1 MAEDLILFVVVATAL
16 AFDFTNGFHD
26 TGNATAASIA
36 TGALRPRIAVGMSAL
51 LNVVGAF
58 LSLEV
63 AKTIAGGIV
72 DAGTIT
78 LTVVFAGL
86 LGAILWN
93 LVTWLLGLPSSSSH
107 ALIGGVVGATLAAL
121 GTSAVNGTAI
131 IQKVVVPAVLAPV
144 IAGVVAIL
152 AVRLA
157 TRLTARTPKSGAE
170 RGFKRG
176 QIASAGLISLAHGT
190 NDAQKTMGII
200 TLALVAHGT
209 IGADAGVPTWV
220 VLSAALAIGA
230 GTYMGGWRIIRTMGT
245 RLTDITPH
253 QGFSS
258 DTSAATVILTSSHFG
273 FPLSTTHVASGAIMG
288 SGVGAPGAH
297 VRWGVAGRMALAWV
311 ITLPAAGLTAAGM
324 YGIAEGIGGNVGI
337 AVVGVIAVVAS
348 GAIWLASRRD
358 RVHAGNVTDV
368 GPPPPIAVVTTD
380 AEEARDEGP
389 AMAGAA

>member
-1 MAEDLILFVVVATAL
+1 MAEDLILIVVVATAL

-36 TGALRPRIAVGMSAL
+36 TGALKPRVAVGVSAL

-78 LTVVFAGL
+78 LTIVFAGL
-86 LGAILWN
+86 LGAIIWN

-121 GTSAVNGTAI
+121 GTDAVNGEKI

-144 IAGVVAIL
+144 VAGLVAIL

-157 TRLTARTPKSGAE
+157 ASLTRRTVREESD
-170 RGFKRG
+170 RGFRRG
-176 QIASAGLISLAHGT
+176 QIASACMISLAHGT

-220 VLSAALAIGA
+220 VLAAALAIGA
-230 GTYMGGWRIIRTMGT
+230 GTYTGGWRIIRTMGT
-245 RLTDITPH
+245 RLTDITPP
-253 QGFSS
+253 QGFAS
-258 DTSAATVILTSSHFG
+258 DTSAATVILASSHFG

-288 SGVGAPGAH
+288 SGVGAKGAH
-297 VRWGVAGRMALAWV
+297 VRWKVAGRMALAWV
-311 ITLPAAGLTAAGM
+311 ITLPAAALVAAAM
-324 YGIAEGIGGNVGI
+324 YGIAAGLGGNPGLV
-337 AVVGVIAVVAS
+337 VVGSLAAIVAFVIWA
-348 GAIWLASRRD
+348 ASRRN
-358 RVHAGNVTDV
+358 RVHAGNVIDT
-368 GPPPPIAVVTTD
+368 GPPPPIAVMATE
-380 AEEARDEGP
+380 AEDS

>member
-1 MAEDLILFVVVATAL
+1 MAEDLILIVVVATAL

-78 LTVVFAGL
+78 LTIVFAGL
-86 LGAILWN
+86 LGAIMWN
-93 LVTWLLGLPSSSSH
+93 LITWLMGLPSSSSH

-121 GTSAVNGTAI
+121 GTDAVNGTAI
-131 IQKVVVPAVLAPV
+131 VQKVVVPAVLAPV
-144 IAGVVAIL
+144 IAGLVAAL
-152 AVRLA
+152 AVRMA
-157 TRLTARTPKSGAE
+157 SRITRRAAREGAD
-170 RGFKRG
+170 RGFRRG
-176 QIASAGLISLAHGT
+176 QIASACMISLAHGT

-209 IGADAGVPTWV
+209 IGADSGVPTWV

-245 RLTDITPH
+245 RLTDITPP

-297 VRWGVAGRMALAWV
+297 VRWRVAGRMALAWA

-324 YGIAEGIGGNVGI
+324 YGIAAGLGGNAGVI
-337 AVVGVIAVVAS
+337 VVGVLAAAAS
-348 GAIWLASRRD
+348 GGIWLASRRD
-358 RVHAGNVTDV
+358 HVHAGNVVDV
-368 GPPPPIAVVTTD
+368 GPPPPIAVMTTD
-380 AEEARDEGP
+380 PDER
-389 AMAGAA
+389 AVAGAA